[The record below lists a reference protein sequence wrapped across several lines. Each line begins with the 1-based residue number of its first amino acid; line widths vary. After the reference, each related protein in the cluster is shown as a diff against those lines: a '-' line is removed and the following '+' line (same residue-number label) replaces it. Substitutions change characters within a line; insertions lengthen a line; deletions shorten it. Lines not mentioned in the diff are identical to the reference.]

1 MEIITNEQRIADLAD
16 NIVTRTH
23 EVYSYDTN
31 IQNYEALLAAYPVE
45 WPPHLEQYK
54 GLHPHEAASQCPIEY
69 IEELADVQQAERV
82 SYLLKTEKVERAKA
96 NAVLQVLLAQMPDDV
111 EEAAIQA
118 AIARREALVNP
129 QV

>member
-1 MEIITNEQRIADLAD
+1 MDIITNEQRIADLAD
-16 NIVTRTH
+16 NIVARTH

-45 WPPHLEQYK
+45 WPEHLEQYK
-54 GLHPHEAASQCPIEY
+54 GLHPHEAAALCPIEH

-96 NAVLQVLLAQMPDDV
+96 NAVLQILLAQMPDNV
-111 EEAAIQA
+111 AEEAITA
-118 AIARREALVNP
+118 AIARRGVVTNTEG
-129 QV
+129 